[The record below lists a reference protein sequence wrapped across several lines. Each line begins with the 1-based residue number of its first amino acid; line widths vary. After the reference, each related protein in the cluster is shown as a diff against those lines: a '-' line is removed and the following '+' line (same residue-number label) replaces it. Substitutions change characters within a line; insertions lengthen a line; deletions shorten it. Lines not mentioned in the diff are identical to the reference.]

1 MLKPISPFRRLFV
14 RSSFALAL
22 ASLTYAMPGVAS
34 AQAYPSQP
42 IQVVVPF
49 PAGGI
54 VDNVTRKL
62 GTQLNTALGQPI
74 IIENRAGAGGS
85 IGAAQV
91 ARAKPDGYTLLS
103 AFDTHAVNPLLYK
116 LTFDSDKDLKPI
128 ALVATSPLVLVVH
141 PSVPAK
147 SLQELVA
154 LAKAKPQALSY
165 ASTGAGSSNHC

>member
-1 MLKPISPFRRLFV
+1 MLKPITPSRRLFV

-91 ARAKPDGYTLLS
+91 ARASQMATPFCQRLTRMRS
-103 AFDTHAVNPLLYK
+103 THC
-116 LTFDSDKDLKPI
+116 S
-128 ALVATSPLVLVVH
+128 TS
-141 PSVPAK
+141 
-147 SLQELVA
+147 
-154 LAKAKPQALSY
+154 
-165 ASTGAGSSNHC
+165 